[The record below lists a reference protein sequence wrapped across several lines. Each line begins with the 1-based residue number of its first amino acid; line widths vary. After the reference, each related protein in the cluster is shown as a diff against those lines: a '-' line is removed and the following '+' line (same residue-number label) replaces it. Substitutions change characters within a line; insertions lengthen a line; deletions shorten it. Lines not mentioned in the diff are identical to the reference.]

1 MDDCPSAEESWTDG
15 AGAAGRGADC
25 DGVSIMN
32 VGGMVYTSGTG
43 AFPGVHL
50 QHFNDEIVAKMELA
64 DEGKWLLMARVKI
77 WNYDSDFQN
86 ATGKLVHDA
95 NVVLVEDHYYLDE
108 KGSVCLYLQVGFI
121 SNGEETVTLECST
134 YAGRAEMASIVALK
148 VDDIEFQG

>member
-50 QHFNDEIVAKMELA
+50 QHFN
-64 DEGKWLLMARVKI
+64 VKI